1 MSNNVLLAHDGSAD
15 VPEYLWRDQSHESS
29 GDNHQDHKSDAP
41 FPKRHGYRGNGPLLT
56 TVGKPT
62 CPPSPSPKLFPFDN
76 ASKFIPFKDRA
87 LT

>member
-41 FPKRHGYRGNGPLLT
+41 FPK
-56 TVGKPT
+56 
-62 CPPSPSPKLFPFDN
+62 
-76 ASKFIPFKDRA
+76 PFKDRA